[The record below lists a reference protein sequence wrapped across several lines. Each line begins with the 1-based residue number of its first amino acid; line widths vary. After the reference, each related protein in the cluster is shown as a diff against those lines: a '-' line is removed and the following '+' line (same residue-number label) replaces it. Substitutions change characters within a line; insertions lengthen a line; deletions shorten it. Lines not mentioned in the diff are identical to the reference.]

1 LADIH
6 HYRRVGIV
14 VGISTAVMG
23 VCASLNKMRSIVVRE
38 GTEAYFHVRD
48 WKVHV

>member
-1 LADIH
+1 MSVPLD
-6 HYRRVGIV
+6 
-14 VGISTAVMG
+14 
-23 VCASLNKMRSIVVRE
+23 KMRSIVVRE